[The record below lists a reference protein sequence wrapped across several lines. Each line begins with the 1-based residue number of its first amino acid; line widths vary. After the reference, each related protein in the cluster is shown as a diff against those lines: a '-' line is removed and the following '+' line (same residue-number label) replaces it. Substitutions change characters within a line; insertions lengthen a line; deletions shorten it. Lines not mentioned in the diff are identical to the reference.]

1 VSLKKVPVGLK
12 IFHWNVRVVTGDD
25 KQQSSND
32 SERQTSPFNEIDTT
46 KEKMLIIS
54 VISLF
59 F

>member
-1 VSLKKVPVGLK
+1 
-12 IFHWNVRVVTGDD
+12 VVTGDD